1 MSGPRAQGPPTG
13 GGGRPGGI
21 GPGGMMMGGP
31 PPEKS
36 KDFGTSFRRL
46 LGRLRPEAG
55 RIAVV
60 LVLAVGS
67 VAFVVIGPKIL
78 GDATNIIF
86 EGFIGSQLPAGATQA
101 QVEAGLRAS
110 GQGQLADLLSGMT
123 VVPGVGIDFAALAN
137 ILILLTALYL
147 V

>member
-1 MSGPRAQGPPTG
+1 MSGPRPQGPPAATG
-13 GGGRPGGI
+13 GRGRPGGM

-36 KDFGTSFRRL
+36 KNFGASFRRL
-46 LGRLRPEAG
+46 LGRLRPEAP

-67 VAFVVIGPKIL
+67 VAFAVIGPKIL

-86 EGFIGSQLPAGATQA
+86 EGFVGSPQSAGYYA
-101 QVEAGLRAS
+101 ERGRGGCS
-110 GQGQLADLLSGMT
+110 
-123 VVPGVGIDFAALAN
+123 AN
-137 ILILLTALYL
+137 
-147 V
+147 